1 MSDVPDLTRRLL
13 AGETRALARA
23 ISIIEDRLPEAREII
38 RSIYPRSGKAPIIG
52 ITGPPGAGKSTLV
65 DGLTESFRS
74 AGRRV
79 GIIAVDPSSAFSG
92 GAVLGD
98 RVRMQRHSTDEGVF
112 IRSMAT
118 RGQFG
123 GLSRATVDAADL
135 MDAAGCQTVILE
147 TVGVGQDE
155 VDVVR
160 VADVVVLVLVP
171 GMGDDIQ
178 TIKAGIMEIPDI
190 FVLNKADREGIDR
203 LHADVK
209 TMLSLLDPAARG
221 GPATRG
227 GPPPA
232 ILRTVATRGEG
243 IAELRGAIDEFLS
256 AAPSEAV
263 AARRFDRSRER
274 LLNLLRE
281 RILEW
286 AGGPASGGAFDDLV
300 EQVAARAL
308 DPHSAADRLLATF
321 APPAKR

>member
-1 MSDVPDLTRRLL
+1 MSDVGDLTRRLL

-52 ITGPPGAGKSTLV
+52 VTGPPGAGKSTLV
-65 DGLTESFRS
+65 DGLIESMRG

-79 GIIAVDPSSAFSG
+79 GIVAVDPSSAFSG

-123 GLSRATVDAADL
+123 GLARATVDAADL

-160 VADVVVLVLVP
+160 VADVVVLVLMP

-190 FVLNKADREGIDR
+190 FVLNKADRDGIDR

-221 GPATRG
+221 GPA
-227 GPPPA
+227 PA
-232 ILRTVATRGEG
+232 ILRNVAERGEG
-243 IAELRGAIDEFLS
+243 IQELRAAIEEFLGR
-256 AAPSEAV
+256 ATPDAV
-263 AARRFDRSRER
+263 AARRNDRSRER

-281 RILEW
+281 RIMEW
-286 AGGPASGGAFDDLV
+286 ADGPALGGTFDDLV
-300 EQVAARAL
+300 EQVSARAL
-308 DPHSAADRLLATF
+308 DPHTAADRLLESF
-321 APPAKR
+321 APPAKRQ

>member
-1 MSDVPDLTRRLL
+1 MTAVEDLTRRLL

-23 ISIIEDRLPEAREII
+23 ISMIEDRRPEARAII
-38 RSIYPRSGKAPIIG
+38 EAVFPRSGKAPIIG

-65 DGLTESFRS
+65 DGLAASLRG

-79 GIIAVDPSSAFSG
+79 GIVAVDPSSAFSG

-135 MDAAGCQTVILE
+135 MDAAGFDTVILE

-171 GMGDDIQ
+171 GLGDDIQ

-209 TMLSLLDPAARG
+209 TMLGLIDAE
-221 GPATRG
+221 TRG

-232 ILRTVATRGEG
+232 ILRTVAARGEG
-243 IAELRGAIDEFLS
+243 IAELHAAIDQFLAQ
-256 AAPSEAV
+256 AAPGTV
-263 AARRFDRSRER
+263 TDRRNERSRER
-274 LLNLLRE
+274 ILNLLRE

-300 EQVAARAL
+300 AQVSGRSL
-308 DPHSAADRLLATF
+308 DPHTAADRLLATF
-321 APPAKR
+321 APPTGSAR

>member
-1 MSDVPDLTRRLL
+1 MNDVEDLTRRLL

-65 DGLTESFRS
+65 DGLTESLRG

-79 GIIAVDPSSAFSG
+79 GIVAVDPSSAFSG

-123 GLSRATVDAADL
+123 GLARATVDAVDL
-135 MDAAGCQTVILE
+135 MDAAGYQTVILE

-209 TMLSLLDPAARG
+209 TMLSLLDPALRA
-221 GPATRG
+221 GPA
-227 GPPPA
+227 PA
-232 ILRTVATRGEG
+232 ILRTVAARGEG
-243 IAELRGAIDEFLS
+243 IAELRGAIDEFLGAS
-256 AAPSEAV
+256 PPGAV
-263 AARRFDRSRER
+263 AARRNDRSRER

-286 AGGPASGGAFDDLV
+286 AGGPASGGTFDELV
-300 EQVAARAL
+300 EQVAARSL

>member
-1 MSDVPDLTRRLL
+1 VTSVEDLTRRLF

-23 ISIIEDRLPEAREII
+23 ISIIEDRLPEARAII
-38 RSIYPRSGKAPIIG
+38 QTIFPRSGNAPIIG

-65 DGLTESFRS
+65 DGLTAVLRS
-74 AGRRV
+74 KGRRV
-79 GIIAVDPSSAFSG
+79 GIVAVDPSSAFSG

-98 RVRMQRHSTDEGVF
+98 RVRMQRHSTDDGVF

-123 GLSRATVDAADL
+123 GLARATVDAADL
-135 MDAAGCQTVILE
+135 MDAAGYQTVILE

-209 TMLSLLDPAARG
+209 TMLSLLDTSARG
-221 GPATRG
+221 GA
-227 GPPPA
+227 PPA
-232 ILRTVATRGEG
+232 ILRTVAARGEG
-243 IAELRGAIDEFLS
+243 IPELHAAIDEFL
-256 AAPSEAV
+256 AKADPATV
-263 AARRFDRSRER
+263 AARRNDRSRER

-286 AGGPASGGAFDDLV
+286 VDGPSSGGTFDDLV
-300 EQVAARAL
+300 TQVTGRVL
-308 DPHSAADRLLATF
+308 DPHSAADRLLSSFT
-321 APPAKR
+321 PPPRVTR

>member
-1 MSDVPDLTRRLL
+1 MSSGRPIEDLTRRLF

-23 ISIIEDRLPEAREII
+23 ISIIEDRLPEARSII
-38 RSIYPRSGKAPIIG
+38 EAIFPRSGKAPIVG
-52 ITGPPGAGKSTLV
+52 VTGPPGAGKSTLV
-65 DGLTESFRS
+65 DGLTATLRA
-74 AGRRV
+74 AGKRV
-79 GIIAVDPSSAFSG
+79 GIVAVDPSSAFSG

-98 RVRMQRHSTDEGVF
+98 RIRMQRHSTDEGVF

-123 GLSRATVDAADL
+123 GLARATVDAADL

-171 GMGDDIQ
+171 GLGDDIQ

-209 TMLSLLDPAARG
+209 TMLSLLEPSART
-221 GPATRG
+221 GPA
-227 GPPPA
+227 PA
-232 ILRTVATRGEG
+232 ILRTVAARGEG
-243 IAELRGAIDEFLS
+243 IAELHAAIDDFLS
-256 AAPSEAV
+256 HAEPVAV
-263 AARRFDRSRER
+263 AARRNERSRQR

-286 AGGPASGGAFDDLV
+286 ADGPSSGGTFDDLV
-300 EQVAARAL
+300 AQVARRTL
-308 DPHSAADRLLATF
+308 DPHTAADRLLASFT
-321 APPAKR
+321 PPAAG

>member
-1 MSDVPDLTRRLL
+1 MNDVEDLTRRLL

-65 DGLTESFRS
+65 DGLTESLRG

-79 GIIAVDPSSAFSG
+79 GIVAVDPSSAFSG

-123 GLSRATVDAADL
+123 GLARATVDAADL
-135 MDAAGCQTVILE
+135 MDAAGYQTVILE

-190 FVLNKADREGIDR
+190 FVLNKADRDGIDR

-209 TMLSLLDPAARG
+209 NMLSLLDPASRV
-221 GPATRG
+221 GPA
-227 GPPPA
+227 PA
-232 ILRTVATRGEG
+232 ILRTVAARGEG
-243 IAELRGAIDEFLS
+243 IGELRGAIDEFLKR
-256 AAPSEAV
+256 ATPDAV

-286 AGGPASGGAFDDLV
+286 AGGPASGGTFDDLV
-300 EQVAARAL
+300 EQVAARSL